1 MIRPPQLGGKGM
13 TILWFVVWLI
23 CDQIGDR
30 EPLRFAPV
38 NWWTGLLLLAL
49 AIDLNRRDVVKR
61 R

>member
-1 MIRPPQLGGKGM
+1 M
-13 TILWFVVWLI
+13 TILWFVVWFV

-49 AIDLNRRDVVKR
+49 ALDLNRRDVVKR
-61 R
+61 GWR